1 MIYGQFYYAG
11 PFLELSLYILLILP
25 IFFFKSNKYSLIY
38 SIVIGVIFSLLVFLN
53 LMMFES
59 TGDIFSFSY
68 LAMIG
73 TTVSVFNSSY
83 IPWKSIIYS
92 LIIYL
97 VTSGLIVTMYFLT
110 KKGSEKIDKKV
121 KHPAIISG
129 IMAAIFLIFN
139 SCTLIFVK
147 DANESGL
154 NPFQTINFITQT
166 QKKESLN
173 KFGVLNFSFS
183 DLVTTINPT
192 SNDKIKTKDAND
204 RLNTSDYQG
213 ICQNYNVLTIMIETG
228 CSYLV
233 NETLTPNLY
242 YLEKDSINLVN
253 NVSKNKTNV
262 SEFIGITGLGASQTS
277 VQSGRIK
284 DRYSLPNMLNNNGYT
299 TSFFHDNNNAFYNR
313 GEEIKNLGFTN
324 SYFANDINPDVI
336 EGIYKWNG
344 SYPLDSDFVDL
355 TLDKLVPVQDEPF
368 FTFYTTFSTHGPY
381 SKKCPNY
388 TKFKNLGYY
397 SKLKEAELEGKWVNI
412 CSDDSATI
420 QNQIEYIQ
428 CAMMDFDVALGKII
442 NRLKET
448 NLYDNTVIV
457 LYGDHE
463 SYYKSDNADKML
475 MSYVCNIEDSDI
487 YLPERYSTINMIC
500 NPTLK
505 KAYAENNGLNENEIV
520 SYTDI
525 TSPYV
530 IVPTLLDILG
540 IDYITDRYMG
550 VSIFRTQ
557 TKYDNLFYSHETQFY
572 MTSDFVT
579 VSQEEDGIKFK
590 ADDISDEDQQL
601 FMKKVK
607 EVVILIY
614 NYNIINNNGG
624 FE

>member
-139 SCTLIFVK
+139 SCTLSFV
-147 DANESGL
+147 
-154 NPFQTINFITQT
+154 
-166 QKKESLN
+166 
-173 KFGVLNFSFS
+173 
-183 DLVTTINPT
+183 
-192 SNDKIKTKDAND
+192 KDAND

-242 YLEKDSINLVN
+242 SLEKDSINLVN

-313 GEEIKNLGFTN
+313 GEEIKNLGFSN

-397 SKLKEAELEGKWVNI
+397 SKLKKAESEGKWVNI

-463 SYYKSDNADKML
+463 SYYKSNNADKML
-475 MSYVCNIEDSDI
+475 MSYVCNVEDSDI

-590 ADDISDEDQQL
+590 ADDISNEDQQL

>member
-1 MIYGQFYYAG
+1 
-11 PFLELSLYILLILP
+11 
-25 IFFFKSNKYSLIY
+25 
-38 SIVIGVIFSLLVFLN
+38 
-53 LMMFES
+53 
-59 TGDIFSFSY
+59 
-68 LAMIG
+68 
-73 TTVSVFNSSY
+73 
-83 IPWKSIIYS
+83 
-92 LIIYL
+92 
-97 VTSGLIVTMYFLT
+97 MYFLT

-121 KHPAIISG
+121 KHPTIISG

-192 SNDKIKTKDAND
+192 SNDKIKTEDAND

-242 YLEKDSINLVN
+242 SLEKDSINLVN

-284 DRYSLPNMLNNNGYT
+284 DRYSLPNILNNNGYT

-381 SKKCPNY
+381 SKRCPNY

-397 SKLKEAELEGKWVNI
+397 SKLKKAESEGKWVNI
-412 CSDDSATI
+412 CSDDSVTI

-505 KAYAENNGLNENEIV
+505 KAYAENNGINENEIV

-590 ADDISDEDQQL
+590 ADDISNEDQQL

>member
-110 KKGSEKIDKKV
+110 KKGSEKIDRKV
-121 KHPAIISG
+121 KYPAIISG

-192 SNDKIKTKDAND
+192 SNDKMKTEDAND

-242 YLEKDSINLVN
+242 SLEKDSINLVN

-355 TLDKLVPVQDEPF
+355 TLDKLIPVQDEPF

-381 SKKCPNY
+381 SKRCPNY
-388 TKFKNLGYY
+388 TKFQNLGYY
-397 SKLKEAELEGKWVNI
+397 SKLKKAESEGKWVNI
-412 CSDDSATI
+412 CSDDSVTI

-448 NLYDNTVIV
+448 NLYDNSVIV

>member
-1 MIYGQFYYAG
+1 M
-11 PFLELSLYILLILP
+11 
-25 IFFFKSNKYSLIY
+25 
-38 SIVIGVIFSLLVFLN
+38 
-53 LMMFES
+53 
-59 TGDIFSFSY
+59 DIP
-68 LAMIG
+68 L
-73 TTVSVFNSSY
+73 
-83 IPWKSIIYS
+83 
-92 LIIYL
+92 
-97 VTSGLIVTMYFLT
+97 
-110 KKGSEKIDKKV
+110 
-121 KHPAIISG
+121 
-129 IMAAIFLIFN
+129 
-139 SCTLIFVK
+139 
-147 DANESGL
+147 
-154 NPFQTINFITQT
+154 
-166 QKKESLN
+166 
-173 KFGVLNFSFS
+173 
-183 DLVTTINPT
+183 
-192 SNDKIKTKDAND
+192 
-204 RLNTSDYQG
+204 
-213 ICQNYNVLTIMIETG
+213 
-228 CSYLV
+228 
-233 NETLTPNLY
+233 
-242 YLEKDSINLVN
+242 
-253 NVSKNKTNV
+253 
-262 SEFIGITGLGASQTS
+262 
-277 VQSGRIK
+277 
-284 DRYSLPNMLNNNGYT
+284 
-299 TSFFHDNNNAFYNR
+299 HDNNNAFYNR

-381 SKKCPNY
+381 SKRCPNY

-397 SKLKEAELEGKWVNI
+397 SKLKEAESEGKWVNI
-412 CSDDSATI
+412 CSDDSVTI

-457 LYGDHE
+457 LYGDHD

-505 KAYAENNGLNENEIV
+505 KAYAENNRLNENEIV

-590 ADDISDEDQQL
+590 ADDISNEDQQL